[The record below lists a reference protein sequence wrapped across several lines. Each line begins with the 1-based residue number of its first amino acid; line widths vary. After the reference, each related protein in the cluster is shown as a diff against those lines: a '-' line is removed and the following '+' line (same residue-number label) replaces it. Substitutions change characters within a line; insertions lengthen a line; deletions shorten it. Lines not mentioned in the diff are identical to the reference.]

1 MDTKSRK
8 SSKLAKF
15 IILLTIIL
23 TAVVMVAFYPRME
36 KLVQEKQATYR
47 EKMPA
52 YSNAGA
58 LQTEVGE
65 NGMDISGNPEAFSIL
80 PNAINYAVESSY
92 YLYGRILQEAKGS
105 EVAFDVLDAYG
116 WINDY
121 YTVNQES
128 YYYVQYEG
136 AYGSCT
142 DTNITTESGLS
153 EHEYNALVDSAILKS
168 RIDELAEVQNI
179 MGALLLEFDEYGRIS
194 KVEFVGAG
202 DITCDQNLYAK
213 ARDSVLQYEQNAT
226 IYMNMHGG
234 KESLDM
240 QEVLPKDFKA
250 VFLLPADSKFWNQFS
265 INLDY
270 YVHYFSNAENMYVE
284 IGAPVL
290 VLLGML
296 FVALV
301 ALLLPFIKELNT
313 GWEKLFCMPL
323 EIICCLVVAAVGLAY
338 MMFEAMCH
346 TSVMEFD
353 GASVAILGYVFDSG
367 ELYGWALAGNV
378 LGWALLFFLE
388 YIIVAHCRQF
398 LCGPIYYMKNRILI
412 VRLFSWLGQLIKR
425 GYHAI
430 VDINVTK
437 GMHRVIIKMVLI
449 NFLVVSLLCCVWFA
463 GIVGVALYSV
473 VLYFIFCKNG
483 QRLQERYANVL
494 NATRQMAE
502 GELKIELQEDLG
514 FLQPLGEELGKVQEG
529 FAKAVA
535 EEAKSQKMKTELISN
550 VSHDLK
556 TPLTAIIT
564 YVNLLKQDDIPEE
577 TRKSYVN
584 TLDMKSQRL
593 KVLIEDLFEVSKAQ
607 SGNIQMNYMDVDVV
621 NLMKQ
626 LRLEMEDKIADSNLV
641 FRWNLPEEK
650 VVLSLDGQRTYRVFE
665 NLLIN
670 SLKYALSGSR
680 VFVDVINNEDAVEII
695 FRNTSAMEMPVDA
708 SQLTER
714 FVRGE
719 ASRTSE
725 GSGLGLAI
733 VKNFVELQG
742 GTFRIE
748 IDGDLFKAI
757 IEWKKERNKLNI
769 SPAISSIETVA
780 K

>member
-23 TAVVMVAFYPRME
+23 AAVVMVAFYPRME

-47 EKMPA
+47 EEMLE

-58 LQTEVGE
+58 LHTEVGE

-105 EVAFDVLDAYG
+105 AVAFDVLDAYG

-128 YYYVQYEG
+128 YYFVQYEG
-136 AYGSCT
+136 EYGNYT
-142 DTNITTESGLS
+142 DTNITPETEVF
-153 EHEYNALVDSAILKS
+153 EHKNSSLVDSGILKS
-168 RIDELAEVQNI
+168 KINELANEHNI
-179 MGALLLEFDEYGRIS
+179 MGAFLLEFDEYGRIN

-213 ARDSVLQYEQNAT
+213 ARESVLQYEQNAT
-226 IYMNMHGG
+226 IYQNMHGE
-234 KESLDM
+234 KEGLDM

-250 VFLLPADSKFWNQFS
+250 VFLLPADSRFWNQFS

-270 YVHYFSNAENMYVE
+270 YVHYFNNAENMYVE

-301 ALLLPFIKELNT
+301 ALLLPFIKKLNT

-323 EIICCLVVAAVGLAY
+323 EIICCLVVATVGLAY

-346 TSVMEFD
+346 TSVAEFN

-398 LCGPIYYMKNRILI
+398 LCGPIYYMKNRILV
-412 VRLFSWLGQLIKR
+412 VRLFRWFGKLIKR

-437 GMHRVIIKMVLI
+437 GMHRVIIKMILI
-449 NFLVVSLLCCVWFA
+449 NFVVVSLLCCVWFA

-483 QRLQERYANVL
+483 QRLQERYDNVL

-502 GELKIELQEDLG
+502 GELKVELQEDLG

-593 KVLIEDLFEVSKAQ
+593 KALIEDLFEVSKAQ

-626 LRLEMEDKIADSNLV
+626 LRLEMEDKIADSDLV

-665 NLLIN
+665 NLLTN

-680 VFVDVINNEDAVEII
+680 VFVDVVNGEEAVEVV
-695 FRNTSAMEMPVDA
+695 FKNTSAMEMPVDA

-757 IEWKKERNKLNI
+757 IVWKK
-769 SPAISSIETVA
+769 
-780 K
+780 

>member
-1 MDTKSRK
+1 MDTKSKK
-8 SSKLAKF
+8 SSKLAK
-15 IILLTIIL
+15 IIIFLTIIL
-23 TAVVMVAFYPRME
+23 AAVVMVAFYPRME

-47 EKMPA
+47 EEMLE

-58 LQTEVGE
+58 LNTEVGA
-65 NGMDISGNPEAFSIL
+65 NGMDISGNPEAFSLL

-92 YLYGRILQEAKGS
+92 YLYGRILQDAKGS

-116 WINDY
+116 WINDF
-121 YTVNQES
+121 YTVNKES
-128 YYYVQYEG
+128 YYYVWYDGE
-136 AYGSCT
+136 YGNHT
-142 DTNITTESGLS
+142 DTNITSEEEIPEYRTLIDSG
-153 EHEYNALVDSAILKS
+153 VLKD
-168 RIDELAEVQNI
+168 RIDELAEVRNI
-179 MGALLLEFDEYGRIS
+179 MGAFLLEFDEYGRIS

-213 ARDSVLQYEQNAT
+213 ARESVLQYEQNAT
-226 IYMNMHGG
+226 IYQNMHDE

-270 YVHYFSNAENMYVE
+270 YVHYFNNAENMYVE

-296 FVALV
+296 FVAVV
-301 ALLLPFIKELNT
+301 ALLLPFIRKLNT

-346 TSVMEFD
+346 TSVAEFD
-353 GASVAILGYVFDSG
+353 GASVEILGYVFDSG
-367 ELYGWALAGNV
+367 ELYAWALAGNV

-388 YIIVAHCRQF
+388 YVIVAHCRQF
-398 LCGPIYYMKNRILI
+398 LCGPVYYVKNRILV
-412 VRLFSWLGQLIKR
+412 VRLFRWFGKLIKR

-449 NFLVVSLLCCVWFA
+449 NFVVVSLLCCVWFA

-483 QRLQERYANVL
+483 QRLQERYDNVL

-577 TRKSYVN
+577 TRKAYVN

-626 LRLEMEDKIADSNLV
+626 LRLEMEDKIADSDLV
-641 FRWNLPEEK
+641 FRFNLPEEK
-650 VVLSLDGQRTYRVFE
+650 VVLSLDGQRTYRIFE
-665 NLLIN
+665 NLLTN

-680 VFVDVINNEDAVEII
+680 VFVDVINNDDAVEIV
-695 FRNTSAMEMPVDA
+695 FKNTSAMEMPEDA

-769 SPAISSIETVA
+769 SPVMSGVETVA